1 METSKSRSLHLHTL
15 DSLCAD
21 LISARPVGV
30 GKDDTPF
37 TLDSKAARAVL
48 NWYFSHK
55 SKWAGRVMEA
65 DVDAIVDSA
74 ATTPNPIAQTAIA
87 SSGAARRYTLVS
99 IQAHQFGGLHHP
111 GTAAGRPAD
120 LVFNFDTGVT
130 LFEGFNGCGKTSLLN
145 AIIWTLTGEVLR
157 PQRPPELASTE
168 FACEIDGPEG
178 ASSSHTLSPVM
189 PLPDPSF
196 EKPAAAAMPVDTWV
210 RLTFEDDTK
219 AKHVVTRIQK
229 RVGRSNAIVDDIS
242 GLDALGLDPVGARV
256 GTTMPGLLPFIQVG
270 SESKLGKA
278 VAELTGMAPLVN
290 LAAHAERAK
299 KKIDGDLTKER
310 KREIDGFDQSYSRS
324 HHDLKESA
332 RVNPAIAFPK
342 PILQASVDTSIE
354 ATLNEAVEH
363 FEALK
368 ARGFADATLVLG
380 TSFNPED
387 GKQRADLEKSIQP
400 AIAAVGDLPS
410 LPSTSRLGG
419 LSKLTVD
426 ESQAARSRIT
436 QILDEADALVAM
448 AADATRAG
456 RIRLYTRVAGWIKE
470 HPALVKHEDL
480 CVVCGHDIT
489 EAVDP
494 ITGLP
499 IKDHLKEAGI
509 NDTDFLG
516 QTFAAWSKSVIQGLS
531 HDLPPALAQELRVDL
546 PGHPGNLVRTALIEE
561 LFEKPPFQETLGLLK
576 VEFQAT
582 CDAAVKTFPAFEVTP
597 LRVLGGGQKELSS
610 LATALERLNKALAF
624 SEWRNDNN
632 ASLTTFMQDVV
643 GQKSAAGRETAPDS
657 LLGRLSRLQAMVSGV
672 EPMSQAITLC
682 QRMKGDIDKRRVKE
696 KRLAAYVVTS
706 NALGECMKVGDLAQ
720 DQVEQLQKKLHKS
733 AVTWRNRI
741 YLSAF
746 PTTSLDL
753 VATKMSGDG
762 ELQLMVGGAG
772 LAAPAQHVSNAS
784 ALRASLVG
792 FYLAYWEHLLKER
805 GGLRL
810 LLLDDP
816 QELLDGDNRE
826 KLADSIKELNKANAQ
841 LVMTTHDS
849 RFAASVAKRA
859 QAVKVPLNHQ
869 YVHPATKARGT
880 LYTSPSI
887 SKVQMAHDLY
897 VSDIDAETSAQEYA
911 SECRVFIEGRIGDLF
926 DDAAFPT
933 ASTLN
938 FAPTLSDHLGRLRGL
953 MRSGSNELFKSR
965 LLADFC
971 NHPAL
976 KDQAPA
982 LQLLNKAHHSSKTS
996 IRPKEVSDVLK
1007 DLESVRRA
1015 AERLHEEFRLFRRR
1029 EPLVPPVAE
1038 LAPLE
1043 PNVVPSFRVF
1053 IQPSLAAFVRDAAVG
1068 DTQETEFEEISSDWF
1083 HDKAFFLLRSST
1095 LGFAGPAS
1103 SVAIVEADPS
1113 QIEDRSLVIARRG
1126 KDVFARRLLRP
1137 LDQDLVAL
1145 AAETPDPRRSPQ
1157 TLVMHE
1163 NDVSL
1168 HRVVG
1173 MLFETPNAVPIS
1185 KSEAVQIDGTGLL
1198 PKVRSAYKI
1207 KEESAVPLA
1216 LPGQIALGGQQIDM
1230 TGFDAYIERYVA
1242 LHLDDGQSIFKRVGD
1257 KLPDPLSHLRRFESI
1272 GGLGVADILAVG
1284 RPQAGFRT
1292 VVKAVQVL
1300 GVLYHQ

>member
-1 METSKSRSLHLHTL
+1 METSKLRSLHLHTL

-21 LISARPVGV
+21 LISARAVGV
-30 GKDDTPF
+30 GRDDTPF
-37 TLDSKAARAVL
+37 TLNSDAARAVL
-48 NWYFSHK
+48 NWYFGHK

-65 DVDAIVDSA
+65 DVDAIVDST
-74 ATTPNPIAQTAIA
+74 ATAPNPIIQTAIA
-87 SSGAARRYTLVS
+87 SSVAARRYTLVS

-120 LVFNFDTGVT
+120 FIFNFDTAVT

-168 FACEIDGPEG
+168 FACEIDGSEG
-178 ASSSHTLSPVM
+178 VSSHTLSPVM
-189 PLPDPSF
+189 PLPDPSV
-196 EKPAAAAMPVDTWV
+196 EKPAAATIPVDTWV

-229 RVGRSNAIVDDIS
+229 RTGRGNAIVDDVS
-242 GLDALGLDPVGARV
+242 GLDALGLDPIGARV

-310 KREIDGFDQSYSRS
+310 KREIEGLDLSYNRS
-324 HHDLKESA
+324 HHDLKEGA

-342 PILQASVDTSIE
+342 PIPQASADTSIE
-354 ATLNEAVEH
+354 ATLKAAVEH
-363 FEALK
+363 FETLK

-387 GKQRADLEKSIQP
+387 AKQRADLEKSIQP

-410 LPSTSRLGG
+410 LPSTARLGG
-419 LSKLTVD
+419 LSRLTVD
-426 ESQAARSRIT
+426 EVQAARIRIA
-436 QILDEADALVAM
+436 QILEEAGALVSIAE
-448 AADATRAG
+448 DASRAG

-470 HPALVKHEDL
+470 HPTLAKHDDL
-480 CVVCGHDIT
+480 CVVCGHDLA

-499 IKDHLKEAGI
+499 IKDHLREAGLR
-509 NDTDFLG
+509 DTDFLG

-546 PGHPGNLVRTALIEE
+546 PAHPGNLVRTALIEE
-561 LFEKPPFQETLGLLK
+561 LFEKSPFQETLGLLK
-576 VEFQAT
+576 AEFQAT
-582 CDAAVKTFPAFEVTP
+582 CDTAVKAFPAFELTP
-597 LRVLGGGQKELSS
+597 LPVLGGGQKELAS
-610 LATALERLNKALAF
+610 LSAVLERLNKALAF
-624 SEWRNDNN
+624 SAWRNDNKT
-632 ASLTTFMQDVV
+632 SLATFMQDVV
-643 GQKSAAGRETAPDS
+643 GHKPAAGRETAPDS
-657 LLGRLSRLQAMVSGV
+657 LLGRLLRLQAMVSGV
-672 EPMSQAITLC
+672 EPVNQAITLC

-706 NALGECMKVGDLAQ
+706 NALSECMKVGGLAQ

-762 ELQLMVGGAG
+762 ELQLMVGGGG

-826 KLADSIKELNKANAQ
+826 KLADSIKELTKANAQ

-859 QAVKVPLNHQ
+859 QAVKVLLNHQ

-880 LYTSPSI
+880 LYASPSI
-887 SKVQMAHDLY
+887 SKVQTAHDLY
-897 VSDIDAETSAQEYA
+897 VSDIDAEAPAQEYA

-953 MRSGSNELFKSR
+953 MRSGTNELFRSR

-982 LQLLNKAHHSSKTS
+982 LKLLNKAHHSSKAS

-1007 DLESVRRA
+1007 ELESVRRA
-1015 AERLHEEFRLFRRR
+1015 AERLHEEFRIFRRR
-1029 EPLVPPVAE
+1029 EPLVPPLTEV
-1038 LAPLE
+1038 APLK

-1083 HDKAFFLLRSST
+1083 HDKAFFLLRSSN
-1095 LGFAGPAS
+1095 LGFAGPAL
-1103 SVAIVEADPS
+1103 SVAIVEAEPS
-1113 QIEDRSLVIARRG
+1113 QIEDRRLVIARRG
-1126 KDVFARRLLRP
+1126 KEVFSRRLLRP
-1137 LDQDLVAL
+1137 LDKDLVAL

-1157 TLVMHE
+1157 TLVLHE

-1173 MLFETPNAVPIS
+1173 MLFETHGAVPTS
-1185 KSEAVQIDGTGLL
+1185 KEEAVQIDGAGLL

-1216 LPGQIALGGQQIDM
+1216 LPGQIALGGQQIEM

-1257 KLPDPLSHLRRFESI
+1257 KLPEPLSHLRRFESI

-1284 RPQAGFRT
+1284 QPQAGFRM

>member
-1 METSKSRSLHLHTL
+1 METSNPRSLHLHTL

-21 LISARPVGV
+21 LISSRAVGV

-37 TLDSKAARAVL
+37 TLNSDAARAVL
-48 NWYFSHK
+48 NWYFGNK
-55 SKWAGRVMEA
+55 AKWAGRVMET
-65 DVDAIVDSA
+65 DVEAIVDST
-74 ATTPNPIAQTAIA
+74 ATAPNPIAQTVVA
-87 SSGAARRYTLVS
+87 SSTTAKRYTLVS

-111 GTAAGRPAD
+111 GTAAGKPAD
-120 LVFNFDTGVT
+120 FVFNFDTGVT

-157 PQRPPELASTE
+157 PQRPPELASNE
-168 FACEIDGPEG
+168 FACEIDNSEG
-178 ASSSHTLSPVM
+178 ASSHTLSPVM
-189 PLPDPSF
+189 PLPDPSV
-196 EKPAAAAMPVDTWV
+196 ERPIAAAMPVDTWV
-210 RLTFEDDTK
+210 KLTFEDDSG
-219 AKHVVTRIQK
+219 AKHIVTRIQK
-229 RVGRSNAIVDDIS
+229 RAGRNNAIVDDIS

-290 LAAHAERAK
+290 LAMHAERAK

-310 KREIDGFDQSYSRS
+310 KREIESFDQSYSQS
-324 HHDLKESA
+324 LHDLTENA
-332 RVNPAIAFPK
+332 RLNPAIAFPK
-342 PILQASVDTSIE
+342 PIPQSSVDTSIE
-354 ATLNEAVEH
+354 ATLKEAIEH

-368 ARGFADATLVLG
+368 AKGFADATLVLG
-380 TSFNPED
+380 ASFNPD
-387 GKQRADLEKSIQP
+387 DAKQRADLERSIQP
-400 AIAAVGDLPS
+400 AISAVGDLPS
-410 LPSTSRLGG
+410 LPSVARLSG
-419 LSKLTVD
+419 LSKLTAE
-426 ESQAARSRIT
+426 ESLASHSKIT
-436 QILDEADALVAM
+436 QILEEADAMVAI
-448 AADATRAG
+448 AADASRAG

-470 HPALVKHEDL
+470 HPALAQHEDL
-480 CVVCGHDIT
+480 CVVCGHDLA

-499 IKDHLKEAGI
+499 IKDHLKEASV

-516 QTFAAWSKSVIQGLS
+516 QTFAAWSRNVIQGLN

-546 PGHPGNLVRTALIEE
+546 PAHPGNLVRTALIEE
-561 LFEKPPFQETLGLLK
+561 LFEKSPFQETLGLLK
-576 VEFQAT
+576 EDFLAT
-582 CDAAVKTFPAFEVTP
+582 CDTAVKAFPAFEVTP
-597 LRVLGGGQKELSS
+597 LRALGGGQKELAG

-624 SEWRNDNN
+624 STWRNANK
-632 ASLTTFMQDVV
+632 ASLATFMQDVV
-643 GQKSAAGRETAPDS
+643 GQKAVAGRETAPNS
-657 LLGRLSRLQAMVSGV
+657 LLGRLVRLQAMVSGV
-672 EPMSQAITLC
+672 EPVNQAITLC
-682 QRMKGDIDKRRVKE
+682 QRMKVDIDKRRAKE
-696 KRLAAYVVTS
+696 RRLAAYVVTS
-706 NALGECMKVGDLAQ
+706 SALNECMKVGGLAQ
-720 DQVEQLQKKLHKS
+720 EQVEQLQQKLHKS

-746 PTTSLDL
+746 PTTCLEL

-826 KLADSIKELNKANAQ
+826 KLADSIKDLNKANAQ

-859 QAVKVPLNHQ
+859 QAVKIPLNHQ

-887 SKVQMAHDLY
+887 SKVQAAHDLY
-897 VSDIDAETSAQEYA
+897 TSDIDAEVPAQEYA

-953 MRSGSNELFKSR
+953 MRSGANELFKSR

-982 LQLLNKAHHSSKTS
+982 LQLLNKAHHSSKAS

-1029 EPLVPPVAE
+1029 EPLVQPVME
-1038 LAPLE
+1038 VTPLE
-1043 PNVVPSFRVF
+1043 PSAVPAFRVL

-1068 DTQETEFEEISSDWF
+1068 GTQETEFEEISSDWF
-1083 HDKAFFLLRSST
+1083 REKAFFLLRSSN

-1103 SVAIVEADPS
+1103 SVAIVEAEPS
-1113 QIEDRSLVIARRG
+1113 QIEDRRLVIARRG

-1137 LDQDLVAL
+1137 LDKDVVAL

-1157 TLVMHE
+1157 TLILHE

-1173 MLFETPNAVPIS
+1173 MLFEPPSVVPQS
-1185 KSEAVQIDGTGLL
+1185 KAEAVQIDGAGLL

-1207 KEESAVPLA
+1207 KEDSAIPLA
-1216 LPGQIALGGQQIDM
+1216 LPGQIALGGQQIEM
-1230 TGFDAYIERYVA
+1230 TEFDAHLERYVA

-1257 KLPDPLSHLRRFESI
+1257 RLPEPLSHLRRFESI
-1272 GGLGVADILAVG
+1272 GGLGIADILAVG
-1284 RPQAGFRT
+1284 QSQAGFRT
-1292 VVKAVQVL
+1292 VIKAVLVM

>member
-1 METSKSRSLHLHTL
+1 METLKPRSLHLHTL

-21 LISARPVGV
+21 LISARAVGV
-30 GKDDTPF
+30 GKNDTPF
-37 TLDSKAARAVL
+37 SLNSDAARAVL
-48 NWYFSHK
+48 NWYFGHK
-55 SKWAGRVMEA
+55 AKWTGRVMEA
-65 DVDAIVDSA
+65 DVDAIVDSTA
-74 ATTPNPIAQTAIA
+74 SAPNPIAQTAVA
-87 SSGAARRYTLVS
+87 SPAAAKRYTLVS

-111 GTAAGRPAD
+111 GTAAGKPAD
-120 LVFNFDTGVT
+120 FVFNFDTGAT

-157 PQRPPELASTE
+157 PQRPPEMASNE
-168 FACEIDGPEG
+168 FACEIDGAEG
-178 ASSSHTLSPVM
+178 GSSSHTLSPVM
-189 PLPDPSF
+189 PLPDPSV
-196 EKPAAAAMPVDTWV
+196 EKPAVAAIPVDTWV

-229 RVGRSNAIVDDIS
+229 RAGRSNAIVDDIS
-242 GLDALGLDPVGARV
+242 GLDALGLDPIGARV

-310 KREIDGFDQSYSRS
+310 KSEIDALDQTYNRS
-324 HHDLKESA
+324 HHDLTESA
-332 RVNPAIAFPK
+332 KANPAIAFPK
-342 PILQASVDTSIE
+342 SIPQASADTSIE
-354 ATLNEAVEH
+354 ATLKEAVEH
-363 FEALK
+363 FEDLK
-368 ARGFADATLVLG
+368 AKGFADATLVLG
-380 TSFNPED
+380 ALFNPED
-387 GKQRADLEKSIQP
+387 AKQRANLERSIQP
-400 AIAAVGDLPS
+400 AISALGDLSS
-410 LPSTSRLGG
+410 LPSTARLGG
-419 LSKLTVD
+419 LSKLTT
-426 ESQAARSRIT
+426 EETQAARSRIT
-436 QILDEADALVAM
+436 QILDEADALVAI
-448 AADATRAG
+448 AADASRAG

-470 HPALVKHEDL
+470 HPALAKHEDL
-480 CVVCGHDIT
+480 CVVCGHDLSK
-489 EAVDP
+489 AVDP
-494 ITGLP
+494 ITDLP
-499 IKDHLKEAGI
+499 IKDHLKEAGVSG
-509 NDTDFLG
+509 TDFLG
-516 QTFAAWSKSVIQGLS
+516 QTFAAWCKTVIQGLS
-531 HDLPPALAQELRVDL
+531 HDLPPALAQEMRTEL
-546 PGHPGNLVRTALIEE
+546 PAHPGNLVRTALIEE

-576 VEFQAT
+576 ADFQTT
-582 CDAAVKTFPAFEVTP
+582 CDAAVKAFPAFEVSP
-597 LRVLGGGQKELSS
+597 LRVLGSGQKELAS
-610 LATALERLNKALAF
+610 LATALERLNRALAF
-624 SEWRNDNN
+624 SAWRNENK
-632 ASLTTFMQDVV
+632 ASLAMFMQDVV
-643 GQKSAAGRETAPDS
+643 GQKAVAGRETAPDS
-657 LLGRLSRLQAMVSGV
+657 LLGRLSRLQTMVSGI
-672 EPMSQAITLC
+672 EPVSQAITLC
-682 QRMKGDIDKRRVKE
+682 QRMKGDIDKRRAKE

-706 NALGECMKVGDLAQ
+706 DALSECMKVGELAQ
-720 DQVEQLQKKLHKS
+720 SQVEQLQQKLYKS

-762 ELQLMVGGAG
+762 ELQLMVGSAG

-826 KLADSIKELNKANAQ
+826 KLADAIKDLNKANAQ

-859 QAVKVPLNHQ
+859 QAIKIPLNHQ
-869 YVHPATKARGT
+869 YVHPATKSRGT

-887 SKVQMAHDLY
+887 SKVQAAHDLY
-897 VSDIDAETSAQEYA
+897 ASDIDAVTPAQDYA

-953 MRSGSNELFKSR
+953 MKSGSNELFRSR

-982 LQLLNKAHHSSKTS
+982 LQLLNKAHHSSKAS
-996 IRPKEVSDVLK
+996 IKPKEVSNVLQ
-1007 DLESVRRA
+1007 DLESLRRA
-1015 AERLHEEFRLFRRR
+1015 AEHLHEEFRLFRRR
-1029 EPLVPPVAE
+1029 EPLVPPAME
-1038 LAPLE
+1038 ITPLV
-1043 PNVVPSFRVF
+1043 PNIVPAFRVR

-1068 DTQETEFEEISSDWF
+1068 DTQETEFEEVSSDWF
-1083 HDKAFFLLRSST
+1083 LEKAFFLLRSSS

-1103 SVAIVEADPS
+1103 SVAIVEADAS
-1113 QIEDRSLVIARRG
+1113 QIEDRQLVIARRG

-1137 LDQDLVAL
+1137 QDNDIVAL

-1157 TLVMHE
+1157 TLVLHE
-1163 NDVSL
+1163 NEVSL

-1173 MLFETPNAVPIS
+1173 MLFEAPAVIPTS
-1185 KSEAVQIDGTGLL
+1185 KAEAVQVDGNGLL

-1207 KEESAVPLA
+1207 KEESAIPLA
-1216 LPGQIALGGQQIDM
+1216 LPGQIALGGQQIAM
-1230 TGFDAYIERYVA
+1230 TEFDAHIECYVA

-1257 KLPDPLSHLRRFESI
+1257 KLPEPLSHLRRFESI
-1272 GGLGVADILAVG
+1272 GGLGVAEILAVG
-1284 RPQAGFRT
+1284 KAQTGFRT
-1292 VVKAVQVL
+1292 VVKAVQIL
-1300 GVLYHQ
+1300 GVLYQQ

>member
-1 METSKSRSLHLHTL
+1 METSKPRSLHLHTL

-21 LISARPVGV
+21 LISARTVGV

-37 TLDSKAARAVL
+37 TLNSDAARAVL
-48 NWYFSHK
+48 NWYFGHRA
-55 SKWAGRVMEA
+55 KWAGRVMEA
-65 DVDAIVDSA
+65 DVDAIVDST
-74 ATTPNPIAQTAIA
+74 ATAPNSISQTAIA
-87 SSGAARRYTLVS
+87 SSVAAKRYTLVS

-111 GTAAGRPAD
+111 GAAAAKPAD
-120 LVFNFDTGVT
+120 FVFNFDTGVT

-145 AIIWTLTGEVLR
+145 AIIWALTGEVLR
-157 PQRPPELASTE
+157 PQRPPELASNE
-168 FACEIDGPEG
+168 FACEIEG
-178 ASSSHTLSPVM
+178 SEGTSSHTLSPVM
-189 PLPDPSF
+189 PLPDPSV
-196 EKPAAAAMPVDTWV
+196 EKPAVAAMPVDTWV
-210 RLTFEDDTK
+210 RLTFEDDIK
-219 AKHVVTRIQK
+219 AKHIVTRIQK
-229 RVGRSNAIVDDIS
+229 RAGRSNTIVDDIS
-242 GLDALGLDPVGARV
+242 GLDALGLDPIGARV

-270 SESKLGKA
+270 AESKLGKA

-310 KREIDGFDQSYSRS
+310 KREIEGLDQSYNRS
-324 HHDLKESA
+324 HHDLTESS

-342 PILQASVDTSIE
+342 PIPQASNDTSIE
-354 ATLNEAVEH
+354 ATLKEAVEH

-368 ARGFADATLVLG
+368 ARGFADATQVLG
-380 TSFNPED
+380 ASFNPED
-387 GKQRADLEKSIQP
+387 AKQRADLEKSIQP

-410 LPSTSRLGG
+410 LPSTARLGG
-419 LSKLTVD
+419 LSKLTA
-426 ESQAARSRIT
+426 EEALAARSKIT
-436 QILDEADALVAM
+436 QILDESDALVAI
-448 AADATRAG
+448 AADASRAG

-470 HPALVKHEDL
+470 HPALAKHEDL
-480 CVVCGHDIT
+480 CVVCGHDLAET
-489 EAVDP
+489 VDP

-499 IKDHLKEAGI
+499 IKDHLKEASV
-509 NDTDFLG
+509 NDKDFLG
-516 QTFAAWSKSVIQGLS
+516 QTFAAWSKTVIQGLS
-531 HDLPPALAQELRVDL
+531 HDLPLALTQELRVDL
-546 PGHPGNLVRTALIEE
+546 PEHPGSLVRTALIEE

-576 VEFQAT
+576 ADFQAT
-582 CDAAVKTFPAFEVTP
+582 CDAALKAFPAFEVTL
-597 LRVLGGGQKELSS
+597 LRELGGGQKELAS

-624 SEWRNDNN
+624 SAWRNDNK
-632 ASLTTFMQDVV
+632 ASLASFMQDVV
-643 GQKSAAGRETAPDS
+643 GQKAVAGRETAPNS
-657 LLGRLSRLQAMVSGV
+657 LLGRLARLQAMVSGV
-672 EPMSQAITLC
+672 EPVNQAITLC

-696 KRLAAYVVTS
+696 KRLVAYVVTS
-706 NALGECMKVGDLAQ
+706 DALNECMKVGGLAQ
-720 DQVEQLQKKLHKS
+720 DQVEQLQQKLHKS

-753 VATKMSGDG
+753 VATKMSSDG

-792 FYLAYWEHLLKER
+792 FYFAYWEHLLKER

-826 KLADSIKELNKANAQ
+826 KLADCIKDLNKANAQ

-849 RFAASVAKRA
+849 RFAASVSKRA
-859 QAVKVPLNHQ
+859 QAVKIPLNHQ

-880 LYTSPSI
+880 LFTSPSI
-887 SKVQMAHDLY
+887 SKVQAAHDLY
-897 VSDIDAETSAQEYA
+897 VSDIDAVAPAQEYA

-953 MRSGSNELFKSR
+953 MKSGSNELFRSR

-976 KDQAPA
+976 KDHAPA
-982 LQLLNKAHHSSKTS
+982 LQLLNRAHHRSKAS

-1007 DLESVRRA
+1007 DLESVRKA

-1029 EPLVPPVAE
+1029 EPLVPPVME
-1038 LAPLE
+1038 VAPLE
-1043 PNVVPSFRVF
+1043 PSVVPAFRVL

-1068 DTQETEFEEISSDWF
+1068 ETQETEFEEISSDWF
-1083 HDKAFFLLRSST
+1083 RDKAFFLLRSSN

-1103 SVAIVEADPS
+1103 SVAIVEAEAS
-1113 QIEDRSLVIARRG
+1113 QIEDRRLVIARRG
-1126 KDVFARRLLRP
+1126 NDVFARRLLRP
-1137 LDQDLVAL
+1137 LDTDVVAL
-1145 AAETPDPRRSPQ
+1145 AAETPDPRRSPR
-1157 TLVMHE
+1157 TLVLHE
-1163 NDVSL
+1163 NEVSL

-1173 MLFETPNAVPIS
+1173 MLFETPGTVPTS
-1185 KSEAVQIDGTGLL
+1185 KAEAVQIDGTGLL

-1216 LPGQIALGGQQIDM
+1216 LPGQIALGGQQIAM
-1230 TGFDAYIERYVA
+1230 TEFDAHIERYVA

-1257 KLPDPLSHLRRFESI
+1257 KLPEPLAHLRRFESI
-1272 GGLGVADILAVG
+1272 GGLGVADILAVEQS
-1284 RPQAGFRT
+1284 QAGFRR
-1292 VVKAVQVL
+1292 VVKAVQIL
-1300 GVLYHQ
+1300 GVLYHL